1 MDNNRLLLEIDKY
14 IRDINRSVIN
24 PVIPELALED
34 IAPVTK
40 MVAGVRA
47 SYLKELFDIA
57 AVTGDEQPTAD
68 QVRRLSEL
76 RKTYDEL
83 VLAAQA
89 LEGAIQR
96 GYLDVK
102 GGLEADLEQSDPE

>member
-1 MDNNRLLLEIDKY
+1 MDNNRLLLEIDKH
-14 IRDINRSVIN
+14 IRDINREVIN
-24 PVIPELALED
+24 PVIPELSLQD
-34 IAPVTK
+34 ITPVTK

-57 AVTGDEQPTAD
+57 AISAGEKPSVD
-68 QVRRLSEL
+68 QIRRLSEL
-76 RKTYDEL
+76 RKSYDEL

-102 GGLEADLEQSDPE
+102 APEILDAHGSED

>member
-14 IRDINRSVIN
+14 IRDINREVIN
-24 PVIPELALED
+24 PVLPELCLED
-34 IAPVTK
+34 IAPVTR

-57 AVTGDEQPTAD
+57 AIAD
-68 QVRRLSEL
+68 GEKPSMDQIRRLAEL
-76 RKTYDEL
+76 RQNYDEL

-102 GGLEADLEQSDPE
+102 GPEIIDEQGSAD